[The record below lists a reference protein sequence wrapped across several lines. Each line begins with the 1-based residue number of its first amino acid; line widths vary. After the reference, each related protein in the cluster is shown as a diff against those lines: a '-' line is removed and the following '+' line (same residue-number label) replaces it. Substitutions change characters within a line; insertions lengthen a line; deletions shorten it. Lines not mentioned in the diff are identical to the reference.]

1 MKIDIFT
8 EGSSTLREDP
18 ADDTVVQYFGGGF
31 MSVTSLADELS
42 DHGDPDIY
50 VISEELGFVQ
60 GSDEVPRHS
69 GEELQMEEFVE
80 AKRAFRDQMEE
91 SASTVDVLVLLFTKD
106 TFRTIVSSNW
116 MELVDAAKS
125 GTIWCIATSGKAFN
139 TVDMD
144 LLRDK
149 GIEPIMYE
157 RVGVARIG
165 NQTREEL
172 IEQIDG

>member
-42 DHGDPDIY
+42 EYGDPEIY

-60 GSDEVPRHS
+60 GSDEVPKHS
-69 GEELQMEEFVE
+69 GEGLEMEEFVE
-80 AKRAFRDQMEE
+80 EKRAFRDQMEE
-91 SASTVDVLVLLFTKD
+91 SASTANVIVLLFTKD
-106 TFRTIVSSNW
+106 TFRTVVSSNW
-116 MELVDAAKS
+116 MGLVDAAKS

-149 GIEPIMYE
+149 GIEPILYE